1 VRVIGWLVVAGIA
14 FGVVAV
20 GFALHETTPRTG
32 VTDLFALVRPGDL
45 SPASVAS
52 KIKAGQR
59 INILLLAHG
68 GAGNDNPNF
77 TDTALFVSIRPRPLA
92 ATVVSLPRYL
102 WVAIPAPPQ
111 GTVQGKLYSAFAIG
125 SAQDTPFL
133 AARWRTPTGAG
144 DLEAATVEGA
154 IGQHVD
160 AWIAVDPAA
169 FAAMVD
175 SAGGLSV
182 NVPEPLDDWQF
193 PVDDTERTMH
203 VHFDAGPQVMDG
215 QRALEYAR
223 SRLSTSEADRSKRQ
237 ELILVAM
244 LRRLRGFRPGL
255 QLVPAVG
262 PLSSGLRTNL
272 LPLDVRELAE
282 LAGGL
287 DPGSVKRVTLEDS
300 GLLRDETI
308 GTSDIVVPTSGDYA
322 ELRAYVA
329 AQLP

>member
-1 VRVIGWLVVAGIA
+1 
-14 FGVVAV
+14 
-20 GFALHETTPRTG
+20 
-32 VTDLFALVRPGDL
+32 
-45 SPASVAS
+45 
-52 KIKAGQR
+52 
-59 INILLLAHG
+59 
-68 GAGNDNPNF
+68 
-77 TDTALFVSIRPRPLA
+77 
-92 ATVVSLPRYL
+92 
-102 WVAIPAPPQ
+102 
-111 GTVQGKLYSAFAIG
+111 
-125 SAQDTPFL
+125 
-133 AARWRTPTGAG
+133 
-144 DLEAATVEGA
+144 
-154 IGQHVD
+154 
-160 AWIAVDPAA
+160 
-169 FAAMVD
+169 VD
-175 SAGGLSV
+175 STGGLTV

-193 PVDDTERTMH
+193 PFDDTERTMH

-244 LRRLRGFRPGL
+244 LRSMRGFRPGL

-287 DPGSVKRVTLEDS
+287 DAGSVKRVTLEDS

-329 AQLP
+329 TQLP